1 MQQRAAAVVTAVVR
15 SPFGWLLVLRA
26 VVDERVGGA
35 GGHGGL
41 VGPALSTMVD
51 AAPALR
57 AGAPPLRRRCGPGAR
72 AARRLAYGLWVNQSL
87 PPGGGCGLPPRAL
100 RLGRSRSGL
109 AFAARASG
117 AQWGGVHRR
126 TGQRPAQ
133 PILPTTGPS
142 PSSSGTATPSAHASC
157 QLSCLSWEEVGH
169 APWYF
174 PVSVPGLGTALGPC
188 LGGQG
193 SGCASG
199 WSLHAALAS
208 AWSPSCRRVRE
219 PFGTD
224 RRGRVC
230 GCVWLGVE
238 VAGELHTLAELV
250 PASRSAFG

>member
-1 MQQRAAAVVTAVVR
+1 MVAVAPSSILKRNVCSNGGGGSDSRRQVTVR
-15 SPFGWLLVLRA
+15 GWSSGWLLVLRA

-41 VGPALSTMVD
+41 LGPALSTMVD
-51 AAPALR
+51 ADPALR

-72 AARRLAYGLWVNQSL
+72 ATRRLAYGLWVNQSL

-157 QLSCLSWEEVGH
+157 QLSCLSWEEVDH

-193 SGCASG
+193 VG
-199 WSLHAALAS
+199 
-208 AWSPSCRRVRE
+208 VR
-219 PFGTD
+219 
-224 RRGRVC
+224 
-230 GCVWLGVE
+230 VWLEPPRGPGVGL
-238 VAGELHTLAELV
+238 VAVVQTGTRAL
-250 PASRSAFG
+250 RNGSAREGLRLRMAGR